1 MINIQID
8 DAFIEQVDA
17 GLIEAAA
24 SKVLAYFQDTSPA
37 ELTIVMDQDDKIQ
50 ELNKEYLGN
59 DAPTDVLSF
68 PSGGEIDPETGAQYL
83 GDIMISFPYAQRQA
97 LSLGNSV
104 KDEIQL
110 LVIHGVLHL
119 LGYDHLEDEDK
130 AEMWQIQ
137 EALLT
142 SLGCQ
147 ISRLPE

>member
-8 DAFIEQVDA
+8 DAFIKQVDA

-24 SKVLAYFQDTSPA
+24 SKVLAYFQDTSTA
-37 ELTIVMDQDDKIQ
+37 ELTIVMDHDDKIQ

-97 LSLGNSV
+97 LALGNSV

>member
-24 SKVLAYFQDTSPA
+24 SKVLAYFQDTSTA
-37 ELTIVMDQDDKIQ
+37 ELTIVMDHDDKIQ

-97 LSLGNSV
+97 LALGNSV

>member
-1 MINIQID
+1 MINIQIE
-8 DAFIEQVDA
+8 DACIEQVDA
-17 GLIEAAA
+17 NLIEAAA
-24 SKVLAYFQDTSPA
+24 GKVLAYFQDTSTA
-37 ELTIVMDQDDKIQ
+37 ELTIVMDHDDKIQ

-97 LSLGNSV
+97 LALGNSV